1 MTMESRRR
9 LILGWIVAAAL
20 GLLIAASTDLSAL
33 PFTGNEK
40 ISAVFLLDG
49 QAYFGRL
56 HDVPWSSTVSLSEV
70 YYFDDARQAPTDL
83 AVALVR
89 RGSELH
95 QPADG
100 MQIRREKILAIER
113 VSLDSAVGRAIAAQR
128 ALDRPAQSR

>member
-1 MTMESRRR
+1 MTTMSPRS
-9 LILGWIVAAAL
+9 IVLGWVAVAALAL
-20 GLLIAASTDLSAL
+20 VLAAGTDLTAL
-33 PFTGNEK
+33 PFSGNEK

-56 HDVPWSSTVSLSEV
+56 DDLPWSATVSLSDV
-70 YYFDDARQAPTDL
+70 YYFDDARRSPTDL
-83 AVALVR
+83 AVALVK
-89 RGSELH
+89 RGAELH

-128 ALDRPAQSR
+128 ALERPAPDR

>member
-1 MTMESRRR
+1 MTSVSRRR
-9 LILGWIVAAAL
+9 LIVGWVVAAVL
-20 GLLIAASTDLSAL
+20 GLVIAASTDLSAL
-33 PFTGNEK
+33 PFSGNEK

-70 YYFDDARQAPTDL
+70 YYFDDARRAPTDL

-89 RGSELH
+89 RGAEIH

-128 ALDRPAQSR
+128 ALERPAASP

>member
-1 MTMESRRR
+1 VTTVSRNR
-9 LILGWIVAAAL
+9 LIVGWLVAAIL
-20 GLLIAASTDLSAL
+20 GLVIAASTDLTAL

-56 HDVPWSSTVSLSEV
+56 HDVPWSSTVSLSDV
-70 YYFDDARQAPTDL
+70 YYFDDARRAPTDL

-89 RGSELH
+89 RGAELH

-128 ALDRPAQSR
+128 ALERPASSR

>member
-1 MTMESRRR
+1 MTTVSRRR
-9 LILGWIVAAAL
+9 LIVGWLVAAVL
-20 GLLIAASTDLSAL
+20 GLVIAASTDLTAL
-33 PFTGNEK
+33 PFSGNEK

-56 HDVPWSSTVSLSEV
+56 HDVPWSSTVSLTEV
-70 YYFDDARQAPTDL
+70 YYFDDARRAPTDL

-89 RGSELH
+89 RGAELH

-128 ALDRPAQSR
+128 ALERPAAAR

>member
-1 MTMESRRR
+1 MTTVSRRR
-9 LILGWIVAAAL
+9 LIVGWVVAALL
-20 GLLIAASTDLSAL
+20 GLVIAASTDLSAL

-70 YYFDDARQAPTDL
+70 YYFDDARRAPTDL

-89 RGSELH
+89 RGAEIH

-128 ALDRPAQSR
+128 ALERPAASR

>member
-1 MTMESRRR
+1 LTTVSRRR
-9 LILGWIVAAAL
+9 LIVGWVVAAVL
-20 GLLIAASTDLSAL
+20 GLVIAASTDLSAL

-70 YYFDDARQAPTDL
+70 YYFDDARRAPTDL

-89 RGSELH
+89 RGAEIH

-128 ALDRPAQSR
+128 ALERPAASR

>member
-1 MTMESRRR
+1 MTTVSRNR
-9 LILGWIVAAAL
+9 LIVGWLVAAIL
-20 GLLIAASTDLSAL
+20 GLVIAASTDLTAL

-56 HDVPWSSTVSLSEV
+56 HDVPWSSTVSLSDV
-70 YYFDDARQAPTDL
+70 YYFDDARRAPTDL

-89 RGSELH
+89 RGAELH

-113 VSLDSAVGRAIAAQR
+113 VSLDSAVGRAIATQR
-128 ALDRPAQSR
+128 ALERPASNR

>member
-1 MTMESRRR
+1 MTTVSRNR
-9 LILGWIVAAAL
+9 LIVGWLVAAIL
-20 GLLIAASTDLSAL
+20 GLVIAASTDLTAL

-56 HDVPWSSTVSLSEV
+56 HDVPWSSTVSLSDV
-70 YYFDDARQAPTDL
+70 YYFDDARRAPTDL

-89 RGSELH
+89 RGAELH

-113 VSLDSAVGRAIAAQR
+113 VSLGSEVGRAIAAQR
-128 ALDRPAQSR
+128 ALERPASSR

>member
-1 MTMESRRR
+1 MTTVSRNR
-9 LILGWIVAAAL
+9 LIVGWLVAAIL
-20 GLLIAASTDLSAL
+20 GLVIAASTDLTAL

-56 HDVPWSSTVSLSEV
+56 HDVPWSSTVSLSDV
-70 YYFDDARQAPTDL
+70 YYFDDARRAPTDL

-89 RGSELH
+89 RGAELH

-128 ALDRPAQSR
+128 ALERPASNR

>member
-1 MTMESRRR
+1 MTAVSRRR
-9 LILGWIVAAAL
+9 LIVGWVVAAVL
-20 GLLIAASTDLSAL
+20 GLVIAASTDLSAL

-70 YYFDDARQAPTDL
+70 YYFDDARRAPTDL

-89 RGSELH
+89 RGAEIH

-128 ALDRPAQSR
+128 ALERPAASR

>member
-1 MTMESRRR
+1 MTTVSRRR
-9 LILGWIVAAAL
+9 LIVGWVVAAVL
-20 GLLIAASTDLSAL
+20 GLVIAASTDLSAL

-70 YYFDDARQAPTDL
+70 YYFDDARRAPTDL

-89 RGSELH
+89 RGAEIH

-128 ALDRPAQSR
+128 ALERPAASR

>member
-1 MTMESRRR
+1 MTTVSRNR
-9 LILGWIVAAAL
+9 LIVGWLVAAIL
-20 GLLIAASTDLSAL
+20 GLVIAASTDLTAL

-70 YYFDDARQAPTDL
+70 YYFDDARRAPTDL

-89 RGSELH
+89 RGAELH

-128 ALDRPAQSR
+128 ALEPPASSR

>member
-1 MTMESRRR
+1 MTTVSRRR
-9 LILGWIVAAAL
+9 LIVGWVVAAVL
-20 GLLIAASTDLSAL
+20 GLVIAASTDLSAL
-33 PFTGNEK
+33 PFSGNEK

-70 YYFDDARQAPTDL
+70 YYFDDARRAPTDL

-89 RGSELH
+89 RGAEIH

-128 ALDRPAQSR
+128 ALERPAASR

>member
-1 MTMESRRR
+1 MTTVSRRR
-9 LILGWIVAAAL
+9 LIVGWVVAAVL
-20 GLLIAASTDLSAL
+20 GLVIAASTDLSAL

-70 YYFDDARQAPTDL
+70 YYFDDARRAPTDL
-83 AVALVR
+83 AVALIR
-89 RGSELH
+89 RGAEIH

-128 ALDRPAQSR
+128 ALERPAASR

>member
-1 MTMESRRR
+1 MTTASRRR
-9 LILGWIVAAAL
+9 LIVGWVVAAVL
-20 GLLIAASTDLSAL
+20 GLVIAATTDLSAL

-70 YYFDDARQAPTDL
+70 YYFDDARRAPTDL

-89 RGSELH
+89 RGAEIH

-128 ALDRPAQSR
+128 ALERPAASR

>member
-1 MTMESRRR
+1 MTTVSRNR
-9 LILGWIVAAAL
+9 LIVGWLVAAIL
-20 GLLIAASTDLSAL
+20 GLVIAASTDLTAL

-56 HDVPWSSTVSLSEV
+56 HDVPWSSTVSLSDV
-70 YYFDDARQAPTDL
+70 YYFDDARRAPTDL

-89 RGSELH
+89 RGAELH

-128 ALDRPAQSR
+128 ALERPASSR

>member
-1 MTMESRRR
+1 M
-9 LILGWIVAAAL
+9 
-20 GLLIAASTDLSAL
+20 
-33 PFTGNEK
+33 
-40 ISAVFLLDG
+40 
-49 QAYFGRL
+49 
-56 HDVPWSSTVSLSEV
+56 PWSSTVSLSEV

-128 ALDRPAQSR
+128 VLDRPAQSR

>member
-1 MTMESRRR
+1 MTTESRRR
-9 LILGWIVAAAL
+9 LILGWIVAAVL

-33 PFTGNEK
+33 PFTRNEK

-70 YYFDDARQAPTDL
+70 YYFDDARRAPTDL

-128 ALDRPAQSR
+128 ALEQGTNR